1 MSNRLAN
8 ATLTSDFKLH
18 RMAMLME
25 PETGNPQEAE
35 GVLNPAA
42 VRGPDEKLYLLPRL
56 IAKDN

>member
-1 MSNRLAN
+1 LAN